1 MTCRW
6 IRVDNLLHWTV
17 GYHAYTYVLGALNV
31 CHWRGVWVLLDYYT
45 GVNVVSV
52 WTSFAIGWL
61 RPNVIGTVRVRSRLY
76 EAVRCLS
83 GGLSHSPAAAACGG
97 FAAVGPEN
105 RRYRS
110 IVLNRAI
117 QIPHLVGLLLVVII
131 VTFVCGRGR
140 TMCNVVTFCVMLS

>member
-1 MTCRW
+1 VTCRW

-61 RPNVIGTVRVRSRLY
+61 CPNVITLL
-76 EAVRCLS
+76 ALS
-83 GGLSHSPAAAACGG
+83 ACGAG
-97 FAAVGPEN
+97 SMKRYGVCPAVCPIRPLQQRAA
-105 RRYRS
+105 
-110 IVLNRAI
+110 
-117 QIPHLVGLLLVVII
+117 GLLLWARRIGDI
-131 VTFVCGRGR
+131 DRLF
-140 TMCNVVTFCVMLS
+140 